1 MEPVR
6 IVSNI
11 VDAKLFRED
20 KLQVRLSDMIDGY
33 QRKSDD
39 SGNERC
45 SVSRVYFNKAAFRDV
60 CAAGDKDFYLCDIS
74 GQIDDAM
81 LGPLCIGAEIEIART
96 EWFDEDG
103 IGYGFKTE
111 LLRISLSE
119 ERKKEYLD
127 AIKSK
132 IKEECVP
139 VFEPVYK
146 ENMAEYRRILEENGV
161 RRLYH
166 FTNRENLASIRKHG
180 GLFSW
185 FYCELNDWD
194 IPSPGGNPDSRSL
207 DVWYGLHDYVR
218 LSFCSDH
225 PMQARLDGNLVLL
238 EIDPDAALWEGTLYS
253 DMNAADSMHRHGDD
267 LDMLRNIHFDATK
280 KTYVSQCDPDF
291 KYHQAEVMV
300 RTHVPSRYIL
310 NLDDYLCC
318 I

>member
-11 VDAKLFRED
+11 VDAKSFQDD
-20 KLQVRLSDMIDGY
+20 KLQIRLSDMIDGY
-33 QRKSDD
+33 RRKSGD
-39 SGNERC
+39 SCNERC
-45 SVSRVYFNKAAFRDV
+45 SVSCVYFKKAIFRNV
-60 CAAGDKDFYLCDIS
+60 CAVSNKDFYLCDIARR
-74 GQIDDAM
+74 IDDAT
-81 LGPLCIGAEIEIART
+81 LESLCIGAEIEFART
-96 EWFDEDG
+96 ECFDKDG
-103 IGYGFKTE
+103 VGYGFKTE
-111 LLRISLSE
+111 LLKISLPE
-119 ERKKEYLD
+119 ERKKECLD

-166 FTNRENLASIRKHG
+166 FTNRENLASIKKHG

-194 IPSPGGNPDSRSL
+194 IPKPGGNPDSRSL
-207 DVWYGLHDYVR
+207 DVRYGLHNYVR

-225 PMQARLDGNLVLL
+225 PMQARLDGDLVLL
-238 EIDPDAALWEGTLYS
+238 EIDPEVALWEGTLYS
-253 DMNAADSMHRHGDD
+253 DKNAADSKHCHGDD
-267 LDMLRNIHFDATK
+267 LGILHSIRFDATR

-300 RTHVPSRYIL
+300 RTHIPSRYIL
-310 NLDDYLCC
+310 NLDN
-318 I
+318 